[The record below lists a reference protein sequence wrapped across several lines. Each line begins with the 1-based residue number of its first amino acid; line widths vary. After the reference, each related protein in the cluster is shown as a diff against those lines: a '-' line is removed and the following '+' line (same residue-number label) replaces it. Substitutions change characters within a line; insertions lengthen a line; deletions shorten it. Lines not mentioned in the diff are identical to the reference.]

1 MFRLDQNII
10 LHVWF
15 VSEIDTRKL
24 PTLGSDRFFDIFSV
38 LNQSKAIIR
47 NLY

>member
-24 PTLGSDRFFDIFSV
+24 PTLGSDRFFDIVFCFEP
-38 LNQSKAIIR
+38 K
-47 NLY
+47 